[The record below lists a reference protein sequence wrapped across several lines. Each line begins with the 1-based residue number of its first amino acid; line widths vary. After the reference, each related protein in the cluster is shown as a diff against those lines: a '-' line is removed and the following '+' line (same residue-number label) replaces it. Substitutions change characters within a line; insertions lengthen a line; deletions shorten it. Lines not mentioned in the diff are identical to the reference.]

1 MRTGGRHDWLR
12 WRAEPVAHAYRVCQ
26 TGHSSQGIP
35 ERGAE
40 DVGVEGLLD
49 YESAGWA
56 SG

>member
-49 YESAGWA
+49 YKSAGWA